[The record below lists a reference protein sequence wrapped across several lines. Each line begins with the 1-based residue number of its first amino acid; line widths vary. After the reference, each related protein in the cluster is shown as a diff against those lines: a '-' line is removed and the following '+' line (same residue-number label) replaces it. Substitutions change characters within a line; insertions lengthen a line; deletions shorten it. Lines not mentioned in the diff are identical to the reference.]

1 MSVASLQAQL
11 DTAKKA
17 RDSGQIT
24 QAQYVEFHAKQSVLI
39 NEARAKDSPQPQM
52 AKASAPVAEGYW
64 QRTSEGPKAVSQA
77 QAVPTASNLPAFT
90 GPLPAENPVLIPTEG
105 GGALVAQGYQ
115 VTKTETVTT
124 PEGVAKSYTVAPV
137 SQPKE
142 YGVAAQFMG
151 ATKVGLD
158 LMGLAAERQ
167 FGKDSVA
174 TQLAKA
180 EINYGGG
187 VLLSF
192 AGGAMAAV
200 EGEVYGVANL
210 ANSAKVSL
218 ESGRLQYKPFKEVVL
233 APTVSGSTVSL
244 LAGGEEAR
252 AFNKMPFGYSFGAAF
267 GEAGLFVLEGV
278 GVGKATSYGVKTY
291 TNLAPKVNM
300 FAEKQLSKGIIN
312 LNTKVIGKAPGANK
326 VYSLVVEP
334 AYQKFNRV
342 STALDAADLRIGT
355 FYKSSIVTPAKYKV
369 ANPIVQGAAR
379 AKAEVQT
386 VGSRTG
392 DLLTGG
398 LKRVSPE
405 AGMYTKAVF
414 SPNKA
419 RLVSKEMASVGNRIS
434 KPLKASALAEEISFQ
449 RSVTFPRLQS
459 YSNPL
464 SKAVTNEFKMYGR
477 VREGRKAFSTA
488 QAESLNPVF
497 GTKPTFPA
505 TKRVN
510 VSPGGRGVKSTNKGL
525 TVQGLQSTYK
535 QSKKLDRIRGLSI
548 EESSPLKYQGSISK
562 QVTSQL
568 TKTVTQQP
576 IKMKGGFM
584 ISGGLRSSLAFPGTT
599 QRVRVREEEETV
611 YLVNPKEALG
621 LHKPQLLSYKQSFA
635 SDVNRGLKVSP
646 DTRGINQILRAEPIV
661 RQPSTIKDSLKITP
675 DYKPRF
681 DTIVTPQDIQKL
693 SFTPKQMFKTSQ
705 AQTPKMINPLS
716 GVGGGSGGGRSF
728 DVMRG
733 RWAKRNTRIKSSS
746 EMMGTV
752 IGLKPSRQMQKSINK
767 LGNMFTGDKKTR
779 GKRKR

>member
-1 MSVASLQAQL
+1 MSASALQAQL

-24 QAQYVEFHAKQSVLI
+24 QAQYIEFHAKQSVLI
-39 NEARAKDSPQPQM
+39 NEARARESPKPQM
-52 AKASAPVAEGYW
+52 AKASASVSEPSGYW
-64 QRTSEGPKAVSQA
+64 QRTSEGPKTVTQA

-115 VTKTETVTT
+115 VTKTEVTPAVLGSGTGEQRVYTVT
-124 PEGVAKSYTVAPV
+124 PI

-151 ATKVGLD
+151 ATKAGLD
-158 LMGLAAERQ
+158 IMGLAAERQ

-180 EINYGGG
+180 EINYGIGG
-187 VLLSF
+187 LLSF
-192 AGGAMAAV
+192 AGGVTAAV

-210 ANSAKVSL
+210 GNSAKVSL
-218 ESGRLQYKPFKEVVL
+218 ETGRLQYKPVKQNLVL

-244 LAGGEEAR
+244 LAGGGEAE

-267 GEAGLFVLEGV
+267 GEAGLFMLEGV
-278 GVGKATSYGVKTY
+278 GAGAVTSYGVKTY
-291 TNLAPKVNM
+291 TKIAPK
-300 FAEKQLSKGIIN
+300 IN
-312 LNTKVIGKAPGANK
+312 LVADTVANK
-326 VYSLVVEP
+326 AMWKVYDKGYRVIEP

-342 STALDAADLRIGT
+342 STALDAADLRIGS
-355 FYKSSIVTPAKYKV
+355 FYKSSIVTPAKYNV
-369 ANPIVQGAAR
+369 ANPIIQGAAR

-405 AGMYTKAVF
+405 AGMYAKAVF

-419 RLVSKEMASVGNRIS
+419 RFVSKEMASVGNRIS

-477 VREGRKAFSTA
+477 VREGRRAFKV
-488 QAESLNPVF
+488 AEVEAAAPKF
-497 GTKPTFPA
+497 GTKAF
-505 TKRVN
+505 TKQVN
-510 VSPGGRGVKSTNKGL
+510 LSTKVKGVTSTDKGL
-525 TVQGLQSTYK
+525 NVQGLKTAYK
-535 QSKKLDRIRGLSI
+535 QSKKLDRIQGLSI
-548 EESSPLKYQGSISK
+548 EESTPAKFVSQTSK
-562 QVTSQL
+562 QT
-568 TKTVTQQP
+568 TTQVMKESLKQP
-576 IKMKGGFM
+576 AVKMRGGYL
-584 ISGGLRSSLAFPGTT
+584 ISGVRSSSVYPGT
-599 QRVRVREEEETV
+599 QNVRLFEEEETV
-611 YLVNPKEALG
+611 FLTNPGEALG
-621 LHKPQLLSYKQSFA
+621 LRKPQLVSYQPSLIGGA
-635 SDVNRGLKVSP
+635 GLKVTP
-646 DTRGINQILRAEPIV
+646 ATRSIGSTTRTSTISRQPTILRESLAIN
-661 RQPSTIKDSLKITP
+661 PSYT
-675 DYKPRF
+675 PRF
-681 DTIVTPQDIQKL
+681 DTALTPLSIQKM
-693 SFTPKQMFKTSQ
+693 SFTPKQTFKVSQ
-705 AQTPKMINPLS
+705 AQRLTPKMVNPL
-716 GVGGGSGGGRSF
+716 GVGGGSGGGRGF
-728 DVMRG
+728 DAMTG
-733 RWAKRNTRIKSSS
+733 KWAKRNTRIKTSS

-752 IGLKPSRQMQKSINK
+752 IGLKPSRQMQNSINK